1 MKLQKIFVIIFI
13 LLTIVGVVVEP
24 SFSQVKKDEIISF
37 PGIIESI
44 DKNFKFIIVNE
55 ARIFISNETK
65 IVDEKGNAFK
75 ISDLKPKLN
84 VVLEVIQN
92 PDGFFAKKIVV
103 ETLRK
108 GP

>member
-65 IVDEKGNAFK
+65 IVDEKGNVLK
-75 ISDLKPKLN
+75 INDLKPKLS
-84 VVLEVIQN
+84 VTIEALRN
-92 PDGFFAKKIVV
+92 PDGFFAKKILVR
-103 ETLRK
+103 TLGK
-108 GP
+108 KS

>member
-55 ARIFISNETK
+55 ARIFISNNTK
-65 IVDEKGNAFK
+65 IIDEKGSILQ
-75 ISDLKPKLN
+75 ISDLRPKLQ
-84 VVLEVIQN
+84 VMLEVLRN

-103 ETLRK
+103 KTLRK

>member
-1 MKLQKIFVIIFI
+1 MGLRKIFLIKLFIVIFTLLIFNS
-13 LLTIVGVVVEP
+13 G
-24 SFSQVKKDEIISF
+24 FSQVKKDEIFSF

-55 ARIFISNETK
+55 SRIFISNNTK
-65 IVDEKGNAFK
+65 IIDEKGSILQ
-75 ISDLKPKLN
+75 ISDLRPKLQ
-84 VVLEVIQN
+84 VMLEVLRN

-103 ETLRK
+103 KTLRK